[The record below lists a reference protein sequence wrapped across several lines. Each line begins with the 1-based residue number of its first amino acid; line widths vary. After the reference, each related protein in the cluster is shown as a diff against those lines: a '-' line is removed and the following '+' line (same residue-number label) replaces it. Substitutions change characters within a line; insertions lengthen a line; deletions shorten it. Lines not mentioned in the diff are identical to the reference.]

1 MSDLL
6 IKNIEIPFCCDKCFY
21 VKKCFA
27 HEVKLRKLAESEYEQ
42 IFDVFGEMRLDDCP
56 LVVLSPH
63 GRLVDVDF
71 IKSCMEE
78 IKKSY
83 PNVYELIVGILDR
96 TPTVLEASTEGR

>member
-1 MSDLL
+1 MELPKDDEVLSLTL
-6 IKNIEIPFCCDKCFY
+6 YPNGSVCLYLKEVSKAIE
-21 VKKCFA
+21 
-27 HEVKLRKLAESEYEQ
+27 
-42 IFDVFGEMRLDDCP
+42 
-56 LVVLSPH
+56 LSPH

-78 IKKSY
+78 IKENY

>member
-1 MSDLL
+1 MSDVV
-6 IKNIEIPFCCDKCFY
+6 IKGIEIP
-21 VKKCFA
+21 KKGNLLMVA
-27 HEVKLRKLAESEYEQ
+27 
-42 IFDVFGEMRLDDCP
+42 IFSDGSVDFKSRDEMKTHRTTAIA
-56 LVVLSPH
+56 LSSH

-78 IKKSY
+78 IKKNY